1 MSGGEK
7 GRPFVY
13 TPSWVI
19 AVVCFVI
26 VFISVIVERALHNL
40 GRFFKRKNQD
50 SLYEAL
56 EKLKEELMILGFI
69 SLLLTVFQGLIS
81 RLCIPDRLASIMLP
95 CRMEPP
101 VHHQTRGMNVR
112 RLLAEEVSEQCSE
125 GHVPFLSLEALHQLH
140 IFIFVLA
147 VVYVIFSAS
156 TMVLGGIKISQWTH
170 WEASIKNEK
179 SRHHRAHAL
188 HAQVPLQEFRERA
201 GKYWRKFRVVSWM
214 VSCLQKI
221 QYVHPFFKNLSTG
234 IWLFLKIL
242 GIPSHLPSNRQSFKN
257 LKESS
262 IAAFFKQFYG
272 SVTISDYVALRS
284 GFIKTLFRQPRLQF
298 SQVSAEDTGKRFQE
312 NNRNKLVLMALCCDL
327 LAYEHNRM
335 AYIFLAIILASIR
348 LLLTVGAKLEHII
361 TQLAKEAAERAGDAE
376 ATTVRPSDELFWFH
390 KPILVLYLIHFIL
403 FQNSFEIAFFLW
415 IWSTYGFKSCIM
427 EELNFIIPRLVIG
440 IIVQVLCSYST
451 LPLYALVS
459 QMGTMFKQTLF
470 EESTKDLIL
479 TWASHTKHAYS
490 GTGGSTNRLTAEST
504 NFTYLAQQPAV
515 DMGITPSEIELSCPN
530 SSSRPSSSNN

>member
-81 RLCIPDRLASIMLP
+81 RLCIPDHLASIMLP
-95 CRMEPP
+95 CRLEPP

-112 RLLAEEVSEQCSE
+112 RLLAEEVLEQCSE

-170 WEASIKNEK
+170 WEASINNEK
-179 SRHHRAHAL
+179 SRHHR
-188 HAQVPLQEFRERA
+188 
-201 GKYWRKFRVVSWM
+201 VS
-214 VSCLQKI
+214 
-221 QYVHPFFKNLSTG
+221 
-234 IWLFLKIL
+234 
-242 GIPSHLPSNRQSFKN
+242 
-257 LKESS
+257 
-262 IAAFFKQFYG
+262 
-272 SVTISDYVALRS
+272 
-284 GFIKTLFRQPRLQF
+284 
-298 SQVSAEDTGKRFQE
+298 
-312 NNRNKLVLMALCCDL
+312 
-327 LAYEHNRM
+327 
-335 AYIFLAIILASIR
+335 

-361 TQLAKEAAERAGDAE
+361 TQLAKEAAESAGDAE

-390 KPILVLYLIHFIL
+390 KPVLVLYLIHFIL

-415 IWSTYGFKSCIM
+415 IWHIWFQ
-427 EELNFIIPRLVIG
+427 
-440 IIVQVLCSYST
+440 IVHHGGVEFHHSETCHR
-451 LPLYALVS
+451 
-459 QMGTMFKQTLF
+459 MGTMFKQTLF

-479 TWASHTKHAYS
+479 TWASHTKHASS

-504 NFTYLAQQPAV
+504 NSTYLAQQPAV
-515 DMGITPSEIELSCPN
+515 NMGITPSEIELSCPN
-530 SSSRPSSSNN
+530 SSGRPSSSNN

>member
-81 RLCIPDRLASIMLP
+81 RLCIPNHLASIMLP
-95 CRMEPP
+95 CRIEPP

-170 WEASIKNEK
+170 WEASINNEK

-188 HAQVPLQEFRERA
+188 HAQ
-201 GKYWRKFRVVSWM
+201 
-214 VSCLQKI
+214 
-221 QYVHPFFKNLSTG
+221 
-234 IWLFLKIL
+234 
-242 GIPSHLPSNRQSFKN
+242 
-257 LKESS
+257 
-262 IAAFFKQFYG
+262 AALFKQFYG
-272 SVTISDYVALRS
+272 SVTMSDYVALRS
-284 GFIKTLFRQPRLQF
+284 GFISVRKFGWGSSRVP
-298 SQVSAEDTGKRFQE
+298 GG
-312 NNRNKLVLMALCCDL
+312 LVLMALCCDL

-335 AYIFLAIILASIR
+335 AYIFLAVILASIR

-361 TQLAKEAAERAGDAE
+361 TQLAKEAAESAGDAE

-390 KPILVLYLIHFIL
+390 KPVLVLYLIHFIL

-415 IWSTYGFKSCIM
+415 IWHIWFQIVHHGGVEFHHSETCHRVLFNFAIDKDKHFEGESWRSGKSC
-427 EELNFIIPRLVIG
+427 FRVTCG
-440 IIVQVLCSYST
+440 H
-451 LPLYALVS
+451 
-459 QMGTMFKQTLF
+459 GF
-470 EESTKDLIL
+470 ES
-479 TWASHTKHAYS
+479 
-490 GTGGSTNRLTAEST
+490 
-504 NFTYLAQQPAV
+504 
-515 DMGITPSEIELSCPN
+515 
-530 SSSRPSSSNN
+530 

>member
-19 AVVCFVI
+19 AVVCFII

-179 SRHHRAHAL
+179 SRYHRAHAL
-188 HAQVPLQEFRERA
+188 HAQVPLKEFRERA
-201 GKYWRKFRVVSWM
+201 GKYWRKFRLVSWM
-214 VSCLQKI
+214 
-221 QYVHPFFKNLSTG
+221 
-234 IWLFLKIL
+234 
-242 GIPSHLPSNRQSFKN
+242 
-257 LKESS
+257 
-262 IAAFFKQFYG
+262 AAFFKQFYG
-272 SVTISDYVALRS
+272 SVTISDYLALRS

-479 TWASHTKHAYS
+479 TWASHTKHASS

-504 NFTYLAQQPAV
+504 NSTYLAQQPAV